1 MMESEDVLERVGWAD
16 SGNRAEICAEAM
28 NAAQAIAQLKPDR
41 QKVIELGVLN
51 GMSHQ
56 EIADAL
62 HMPLGTVKTQMR
74 RGLIQV
80 RALMGVEISP
90 PAEELTR

>member
-1 MMESEDVLERVGWAD
+1 V
-16 SGNRAEICAEAM
+16 
-28 NAAQAIAQLKPDR
+28 NAAQAVAQLKPDQ

-56 EIADAL
+56 EIAYAL
-62 HMPLGTVKTQMR
+62 QMPLGTVKTQMR

-80 RALMGVEISP
+80 RALMGVES
-90 PAEELTR
+90 AAASEEVTP